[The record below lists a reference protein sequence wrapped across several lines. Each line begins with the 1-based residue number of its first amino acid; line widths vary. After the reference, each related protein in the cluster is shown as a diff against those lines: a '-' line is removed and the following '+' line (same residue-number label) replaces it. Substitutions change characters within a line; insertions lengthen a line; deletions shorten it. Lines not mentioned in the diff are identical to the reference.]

1 MEYFFYM
8 IDLEIM
14 ESIKKLKENQTNEEE
29 LLIEIKTN
37 GEYLATYSE
46 KKYCELIANL
56 GEKNAALINGEFID
70 LVELK
75 SIYDNV
81 KADFDKEI
89 IREFKIMIYN
99 AISNCKGI
107 IILKMQTTNEEIKP
121 AKKWFEIWKK

>member
-14 ESIKKLKENQTNEEE
+14 ESIKKMKINGTNEED

-46 KKYCELIANL
+46 KKYCELVANL
-56 GEKNAALINGEFID
+56 GEENAVLINGEFID

-75 SIYDNV
+75 SIYENV

-107 IILKMQTTNEEIKP
+107 IILKMQTINEEIKP

>member
-14 ESIKKLKENQTNEEE
+14 ESIKKMKKSGTNYEE

-56 GEKNAALINGEFID
+56 GEENALLINNEFID

-75 SIYDNV
+75 SIYENV
-81 KADFDKEI
+81 KADFEKDI

-107 IILKMQTTNEEIKP
+107 IILKMQTQEEDIKP

>member
-14 ESIKKLKENQTNEEE
+14 ESIKKMKKSGTNYEE

-56 GEKNAALINGEFID
+56 GEENALLINNEFID

-75 SIYDNV
+75 SIYENV
-81 KADFDKEI
+81 KADFEKDI

-107 IILKMQTTNEEIKP
+107 IILKMQTIEEKIKP
-121 AKKWFEIWKK
+121 EKKWFEIWKK